1 MRRLVL
7 LITLLGALLVAGCSS
22 GSNGVQSIGAQQF
35 LETASQPGVTVI
47 DVRTPQEYAAG
58 HLEGAVNMNVES
70 PDFANR
76 ISSLNRDAT
85 YEVYCH
91 SGRRS
96 TLASDQMSGAG
107 FGTVYNLDGGIADL
121 QAAGGQIVTD

>member
-7 LITLLGALLVAGCSS
+7 LMTLVSALLIAGCSS
-22 GSNGVQSIGAQQF
+22 ASNGVQSVGAQQF

-70 PDFANR
+70 PDFANQ
-76 ISSLNRDAT
+76 ISSLNKDAT

-96 TLASDQMSGAG
+96 TLAGDQMSGAG

-121 QAAGGQIVTD
+121 QAAGGQIVTG